1 MQDPRSVLITGATGG
16 IGAALAAAYA
26 RPGRKLFLQGRREER
41 LRELAR
47 ECERRGAE
55 VAAKPLDLLH
65 MPALLAWL
73 EAIAPHVDLAIV
85 NAGVT
90 SNVRAG
96 EGWAEIDQLLQVNV
110 RAALATA
117 ALLAEAM
124 RQRRRGQIALMSSIA
139 GYFGLPLTPAYSASK
154 AALKTYGEAL
164 RGALADD
171 GVEVN
176 VVMPGFVRTPLVDKQ
191 IPEQAKE
198 LGITEEEVIKNVMLK
213 DTVDGEFTTVA
224 DVAEATLFFAAF
236 PTNALTGQSLIV
248 SHGWFME

>member
-154 AALKTYGEAL
+154 AALKAYGEAL

-176 VVMPGFVRTPLVDKQ
+176 VVMPGFVRTPMSDQFPGPKRFMLS
-191 IPEQAKE
+191 PEDAAARIVRGLERNQAR
-198 LGITEEEVIKNVMLK
+198 I
-213 DTVDGEFTTVA
+213 
-224 DVAEATLFFAAF
+224 AF
-236 PTNALTGQSLIV
+236 PFPSSFAMWALAALPAAAAGRILRAS
-248 SHGWFME
+248 GYGR